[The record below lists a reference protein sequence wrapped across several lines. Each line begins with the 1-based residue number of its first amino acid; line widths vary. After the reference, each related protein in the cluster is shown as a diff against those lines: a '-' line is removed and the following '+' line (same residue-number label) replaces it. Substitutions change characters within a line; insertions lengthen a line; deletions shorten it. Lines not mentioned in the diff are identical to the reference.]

1 MIPVRQGLLKI
12 TPDHIQQQPNAGQ
25 DVTDVKTVLPAALLI
40 PVLMSDLLNAELVM
54 LVMILVN
61 PVRSPCLALPIM

>member
-1 MIPVRQGLLKI
+1 MTTAHPGLLKTI
-12 TPDHIQQQPNAGQ
+12 LVLMLLQLNADQ
-25 DVTDVKTVLPAALLI
+25 DVTDVKTVLQAALLI
-40 PVLMSDLLNAELVM
+40 QVLMSDLPNAALAM